1 VFASLLLI
9 GALLL
14 TTAAGLLLGAAIR
27 LRRQVKAASW
37 LVSRVAAAL
46 GEAERAGRLKAELA
60 DTP

>member
-9 GALLL
+9 GALALFAAAAVLL
-14 TTAAGLLLGAAIR
+14 IHAVK
-27 LRRQVKAASW
+27 LRRQIKAASW